1 MSKEDRVILIVGAG
15 AETVP
20 GIKRAKDMGLYVV
33 VSDMSPD
40 APGCAIADKSIVAS
54 TYDVEATVEA
64 AKAFSRNER
73 PINGVISIAA
83 DVPLAVASVACELG
97 LPGIP
102 VEAARIAS
110 NKVLMKEVLSAEGIA
125 VPWFHQ
131 VASAGDLLD
140 IAKER
145 CCKCIVKPVDS
156 RGSRG
161 VVMLSSLEDCEF
173 AYNYALKFSPSGQV
187 MVEEYVEGPQVSTES
202 VLLEKRSYT
211 LGFSDRN
218 YKDFEKFA
226 PHIIED
232 GGQQPS
238 FLSDREREVVS
249 GLAVRA
255 GRALGIK
262 NGIVKG
268 DMVLS
273 ADGPKV
279 IEVAPRL
286 SGGWFCTDQI
296 PLATGV
302 DLVGV
307 AIRLALGETPS
318 PQELTKTEN
327 RAVAIRYFFP
337 APGRVVEI
345 RNVAKF
351 DNTEWVHRI
360 GFFVKVGDV
369 VCDVSDHTGRSG
381 YVITTGR
388 TLQEAVDRADEVVRE
403 VEIITRAL

>member
-1 MSKEDRVILIVGAG
+1 MGKDGRVIFIVGAG

-33 VSDMSPD
+33 VSDKSPD

-64 AKAFSRNER
+64 ARAFSRGER
-73 PINGVISIAA
+73 PVNGVISIAA
-83 DVPLAVASVACELG
+83 DVPLTVASVAEELG

-102 VEAARIAS
+102 VEAARISS
-110 NKVLMKEVLSAEGIA
+110 NKVLMKEVLSGAGIA
-125 VPWFHQ
+125 VPWFSQ
-131 VASAGDLLD
+131 VASAGELRG
-140 IAKER
+140 IAKDR
-145 CCKCIVKPVDS
+145 CHNCIVKPVDS

-161 VVMLSSLEDCEF
+161 VVMLGALEDCEAAF
-173 AYNYALKFSPSGQV
+173 NYAMKYSPSGRV

-202 VLLEKRSYT
+202 VLLERSSYT
-211 LGFSDRN
+211 PGFSDRN
-218 YKDFEKFA
+218 YKDFERFA

-238 FLSDREREVVS
+238 FLTEPQRAVVS

-262 NGIVKG
+262 KGIVKG
-268 DMVLS
+268 DMVL
-273 ADGPKV
+273 AEDGPRV

-296 PLATGV
+296 PIATGV
-302 DLVGV
+302 DLVGA

-318 PQELTKTEN
+318 AQELTGTKN

-337 APGRVVEI
+337 APGRVVEVK
-345 RNVAKF
+345 NVSLF
-351 DNTEWVHRI
+351 DDTEWVHRI
-360 GFFVKVGDV
+360 GFFVGAGDV
-369 VCDVSDHTGRSG
+369 VGEVSDHTDRSG

-388 TLQEAVDRADEVVRE
+388 TRREAVSRADEVVG
-403 VEIITRAL
+403 EIEIVTRAL